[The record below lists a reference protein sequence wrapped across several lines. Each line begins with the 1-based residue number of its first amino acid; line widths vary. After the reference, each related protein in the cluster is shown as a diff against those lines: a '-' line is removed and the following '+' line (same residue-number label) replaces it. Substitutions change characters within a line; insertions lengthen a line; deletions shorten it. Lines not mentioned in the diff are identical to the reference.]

1 MPDLTDEELVDRCK
15 AGSEDAFAE
24 LVGRYRNLVFGLITR
39 TVGDRERSE
48 DLAQEVFLRIYKGL
62 PYYRGTARLST
73 WIYRICINVALSER
87 TAPRR
92 LEMALDDEAAS
103 ELGREVT
110 DDKAR
115 HVELRDRLEKAMTR
129 LPSSQRF
136 LVAAHYLKGVRY
148 EDLADALNLPL
159 GTVKTNLF
167 RAKREL
173 RRMLETE
180 FK

>member
-1 MPDLTDEELVDRCK
+1 
-15 AGSEDAFAE
+15 
-24 LVGRYRNLVFGLITR
+24 
-39 TVGDRERSE
+39 
-48 DLAQEVFLRIYKGL
+48 
-62 PYYRGTARLST
+62 
-73 WIYRICINVALSER
+73 
-87 TAPRR
+87 
-92 LEMALDDEAAS
+92 MALDDEAAS

-173 RRMLETE
+173 RRLLETE